1 MRRKLGIGLGLL
13 VSVGLIGG
21 ILSVAISTDRWSYE
35 GYCAGFDPY
44 IRECGLPEYLLQLS
58 LIMLLAGSFPT
69 RIVAWAVLLVAIS
82 LPIAG
87 DRIGN
92 HLDLRTSS

>member
-1 MRRKLGIGLGLL
+1 MRRKLGAGLGLL
-13 VSVGLIGG
+13 LTIVLLATVFTVT
-21 ILSVAISTDRWSYE
+21 LSTEPWAYG

-69 RIVAWAVLLVAIS
+69 RIVAWAVLLAAIA

-92 HLDLRTSS
+92 RLDLRASH